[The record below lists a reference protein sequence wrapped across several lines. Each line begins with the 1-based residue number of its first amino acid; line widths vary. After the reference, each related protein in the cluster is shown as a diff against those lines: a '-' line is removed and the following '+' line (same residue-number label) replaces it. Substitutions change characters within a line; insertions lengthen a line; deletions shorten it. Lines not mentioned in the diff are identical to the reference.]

1 MIWEKRKHAIDHK
14 SIYLYP
20 QFFIYFLIKRLMVR
34 SPERN
39 LNLGNIFF
47 LSFVSNE
54 ISKETKKN
62 EYSCE
67 LITAQH
73 KALSNFHSANS
84 NACLSSYA
92 FDCCSP
98 LGLEPRTI
106 HNGTALHWATV
117 NSGICKANL
126 TLSFLFSWFTVQL
139 NHVGYTYHNL
149 QVTIHY

>member
-1 MIWEKRKHAIDHK
+1 MILEKRKHSIDHK

-20 QFFIYFLIKRLMVR
+20 QFFILFLIKRLIVR

-47 LSFVSNE
+47 FIFCLQRN
-54 ISKETKKN
+54 IKRNKKN

-73 KALSNFHSANS
+73 KALSDFHSANS

-126 TLSFLFSWFTVQL
+126 TL
-139 NHVGYTYHNL
+139 
-149 QVTIHY
+149 

>member
-1 MIWEKRKHAIDHK
+1 MIWEKRKHSIDHK

-20 QFFIYFLIKRLMVR
+20 QFFIFFLIKRLIVR

-39 LNLGNIFF
+39 INLGYLFFFIFCLQRNIKR
-47 LSFVSNE
+47 N
-54 ISKETKKN
+54 KKN

-67 LITAQH
+67 LITAKH

-84 NACLSSYA
+84 NVCLSSYA

-126 TLSFLFSWFTVQL
+126 TL
-139 NHVGYTYHNL
+139 
-149 QVTIHY
+149 

>member
-1 MIWEKRKHAIDHK
+1 MIWEKRKHSIDHK

-20 QFFIYFLIKRLMVR
+20 QFFIFFLIKRLIVR
-34 SPERN
+34 SPETN
-39 LNLGNIFF
+39 LNLCNIFF
-47 LSFVSNE
+47 YLLSPT
-54 ISKETKKN
+54 KYQKKQKKN

-73 KALSNFHSANS
+73 KALSNFHSVNS

-126 TLSFLFSWFTVQL
+126 TL
-139 NHVGYTYHNL
+139 
-149 QVTIHY
+149 